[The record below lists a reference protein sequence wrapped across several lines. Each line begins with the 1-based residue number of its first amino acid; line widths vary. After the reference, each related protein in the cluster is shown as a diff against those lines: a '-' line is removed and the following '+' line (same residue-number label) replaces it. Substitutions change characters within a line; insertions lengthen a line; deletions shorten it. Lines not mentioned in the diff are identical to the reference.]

1 MRSLKGKLRFEEHVP
16 KGEVR
21 TGLMVSYGTVFFF
34 VSLVVT
40 GVLSGQVFNAFL
52 GTLLLPK
59 NNDLD
64 IKNGSG
70 TVFIRWKFYFRKIL
84 NYQEASK
91 FLS

>member
-1 MRSLKGKLRFEEHVP
+1 MFRGSLII
-16 KGEVR
+16 
-21 TGLMVSYGTVFFF
+21 
-34 VSLVVT
+34 

-70 TVFIRWKFYFRKIL
+70 TVLFAESFFLVVKVTSFIL
-84 NYQEASK
+84 DG
-91 FLS
+91 